1 MRGLLEYTGF
11 FIANRLTARS
21 QEVPR
26 WHFNVS
32 PRRTP
37 KRWRPVRDLNALLF
51 PETCA
56 ACLDRP
62 GSSMDFFC
70 GRCASSLSQ
79 PDPER
84 LRALCPLFA
93 PGIAQLWSLWY
104 TEPDSPARR
113 AIHAVK
119 YRYAPGLAA
128 WMGAKAAS
136 SIPAGSAFD
145 AVVPVPLHRVRQRE
159 RGFNQAEQVAM
170 GVSRQLGV
178 PLKAALVRAVGGH
191 SQTKRSSVRRRD
203 LDRGT
208 FSAMGPVPASR
219 ILLVDDVVTTG
230 TTMNTAARALL
241 DAGADEV
248 CGLSVA
254 VSRRPGAP

>member
-11 FIANRLTARS
+11 FIANRLAARS

-56 ACLDRP
+56 ACLNRP
-62 GSSMDFFC
+62 GSGRTFFC
-70 GRCASSLSQ
+70 DRCGRSLSS

-84 LRALCPLFA
+84 LQALCPLFA
-93 PGIAQLWSLWY
+93 TGIAQLWALWY
-104 TEPDSPARR
+104 TEPDGPARR

-119 YRYAPGLAA
+119 YRYAPDLAA
-128 WMGAKAAS
+128 WMGARAAS
-136 SIPAGSAFD
+136 LIPEGAAFD

-159 RGFNQAEQVAM
+159 RGFNQAEQVAT
-170 GVSRQLGV
+170 GVSRTLGV
-178 PLKAALVRAVGGH
+178 PLMAGLSRVVAGH
-191 SQTKRSSVRRRD
+191 SQTTRSSLRRRD
-203 LDRGT
+203 LHKGT
-208 FSAMGPVPASR
+208 FAPRASVR
-219 ILLVDDVVTTG
+219 GSRVLLVDDVVTTG
-230 TTMNTAARALL
+230 TTMNTAARVLL
-241 DAGADEV
+241 EAGAGEV